1 MNSTLFKSFAFLFS
15 LLVLFSCDSNSQSL
29 SGLSSNKIVDPV
41 SWTQESKKIGE
52 NEYLLIFK
60 ATADEHWHFYSQ
72 YTEGTMPMAFYFDD
86 IKGYELVGKVSESP
100 KPKEE
105 YDDLLGG
112 LTKYWDKT
120 ATFKQKVKITSKE
133 EADIHGAIEFQA
145 CIDGACT
152 MLTYEFKFKLPGMT
166 EKTQVEE
173 QKPNPKEVVEPTVV
187 DEPKEAED
195 AGQDTV
201 SKEEQSVDST
211 ENIATD
217 NSEEADTALAAAN
230 SKKDNSKGKKPKGAK
245 QGMIMI
251 FFFAFLA
258 GMLTLITPCVFP
270 MIPMTVS
277 FFMKG
282 QKSRSAG
289 LKQAYF
295 FGFSIVAIF
304 AVLGLALTFLLGKDA
319 MYIISTHWIPNTL
332 FFIIFMIFALS
343 FFGLFEL
350 TLPSGLINKADANAD
365 KGGYVGTFFV
375 AFTTVLVSF
384 SCTGPILGA
393 ALIELS
399 SGSDNS
405 IVFFISMIGFA
416 LGFAVPFTL
425 LAMFPSVLK
434 KLKSGSWLNTVKIVF
449 GFIEIALGLK
459 FLSMADL
466 GANWGLLDRE
476 TFLAI
481 WIVTFTLLGFYLL
494 GKLKFKG
501 DSDVDVI
508 GVPRLFL
515 AIITFSFV
523 VYMVPGLWGAPLK
536 ALSGYVPPM
545 TTQDFDINRL
555 IVENSGGTT
564 VSHKEDL
571 GPRKYSDILH
581 MPTGFHGFYDL
592 EEAKAYA
599 KKVNKPIF
607 VDFTGK
613 TCANCRE
620 MENNVWTDKE
630 VKRILND
637 EYVMV
642 ALYADANFITLDK
655 KDWVKTKEGK
665 TIKRLGSKNLNYQM
679 TRFNMNAQP
688 YYVLMDHNENV
699 LTKENKAYDKHI
711 PNFITFLN
719 EGLANYKKLHK

>member
-1 MNSTLFKSFAFLFS
+1 MNSNIFKSILLLLSF
-15 LLVLFSCDSNSQSL
+15 LVLS
-29 SGLSSNKIVDPV
+29 SGINAQGLAGLATDKMVDPV

-72 YTEGTMPMAFYFDD
+72 YTEGTMPMAFYYDD
-86 IKGYELVGKVSESP
+86 IKGYKLIGKASESP
-100 KPKEE
+100 KPTEE

-112 LTKYWDKT
+112 LTKYWDKK
-120 ATFKQKVKITSKE
+120 ATFKQKIKITSKE
-133 EADIHGAIEFQA
+133 EANVHGSIEFQA

-152 MLTYEFKFKLPGMT
+152 LLTYNFKFKLPGMT

-173 QKPNPKEVVEPTVV
+173 QKPAPVDTEKPKVIEEPKVETTTTDNVVVEDTTEAV
-187 DEPKEAED
+187 KE
-195 AGQDTV
+195 DTI
-201 SKEEQSVDST
+201 KENTAVAAVTTNKND
-211 ENIATD
+211 NP
-217 NSEEADTALAAAN
+217 NSEGPE
-230 SKKDNSKGKKPKGAK
+230 GAK
-245 QGMIMI
+245 QGMLMI
-251 FFFAFLA
+251 FLFAFLA
-258 GMLTLITPCVFP
+258 GVLTLITPCVFP

-282 QKSRSAG
+282 KKSRAAG

-304 AVLGLALTFLLGKDA
+304 AVLGLALTLLLGKDA

-332 FFIIFMIFALS
+332 FFIIFMVFALS

-350 TLPSGLINKADANAD
+350 TLPSGLINKADENAD

-476 TFLAI
+476 TFLSL
-481 WIVTFTLLGFYLL
+481 WIVTFSLLGMYLL

-515 AIITFSFV
+515 AIVTFSFV
-523 VYMVPGLWGAPLK
+523 VYMIPGLWGAPLK
-536 ALSGYVPPM
+536 AISGYVPPM
-545 TTQDFDINRL
+545 TTQDFDLDRM
-555 IVENSGGTT
+555 IVENSGGTA
-564 VSHKEDL
+564 VSHQSDL

-630 VKRILND
+630 VKRILN
-637 EYVMV
+637 EEFVMV
-642 ALYADANFITLDK
+642 ALYADANFIKLDE
-655 KDWVKTKEGK
+655 KDWVVTEEGK
-665 TIKRLGSKNLNYQM
+665 TIKRLGSKNLNYQI

-688 YYVLMDHNENV
+688 YYVLMDYNEKV
-699 LTKENKAYDKHI
+699 LTPKNKAYDKDVANYI
-711 PNFITFLN
+711 AFLN
-719 EGLANYKKLHK
+719 EGIAAYKKLHK

>member
-1 MNSTLFKSFAFLFS
+1 M
-15 LLVLFSCDSNSQSL
+15 
-29 SGLSSNKIVDPV
+29 VDPV

-86 IKGYELVGKVSESP
+86 IKGYKLVGKVSESP

-120 ATFKQKVKITSKE
+120 ATFKQKIKITSKE
-133 EADIHGAIEFQA
+133 EADVHGAIEFQA

-152 MLTYEFKFKLPGMT
+152 MLTYEFKFKLPGMS

-173 QKPNPKEVVEPTVV
+173 QKPNPKNVDEPKVV
-187 DEPKEAED
+187 DEPKGKENAS
-195 AGQDTV
+195 QDTV
-201 SKEEQSVDST
+201 SEEGQSIDST
-211 ENIATD
+211 ENIAAD
-217 NSEEADTALAAAN
+217 NTNQADTTVAAAN
-230 SKKDNSKGKKPKGAK
+230 SNKDHSKGKKPEGAK

-251 FFFAFLA
+251 FLFAFLA

-282 QKSRSAG
+282 QKSRAAG

-304 AVLGLALTFLLGKDA
+304 AVLGLTLTLVLGKDA

-332 FFIIFMIFALS
+332 FFIIFMVFALS

-365 KGGYVGTFFV
+365 KGGYIGTFFV

-476 TFLAI
+476 TFLAL

-501 DSDVDVI
+501 DSDVDII

-515 AIITFSFV
+515 AIVTFSFV
-523 VYMVPGLWGAPLK
+523 VYMIPGLWGAPLK
-536 ALSGYVPPM
+536 VLSGYVPPM
-545 TTQDFDINRL
+545 TTQDFDLNRM
-555 IVENSGGTT
+555 IVENSGGTST
-564 VSHKEDL
+564 THKSDL

-581 MPTGFHGFYDL
+581 MPTGFEGFYDL

-630 VKRILND
+630 VKRILN
-637 EYVMV
+637 EEFVMV
-642 ALYADANFITLDK
+642 ALYADANFIKLDE

-665 TIKRLGSKNLNYQM
+665 TIKRLGSKNLNYQI

-688 YYVLMDHNENV
+688 YYVLMDYNENV
-699 LTKENKAYDKHI
+699 LTKENKAYDKYI

-719 EGLANYKKLHK
+719 EGIANYKKLHK

>member
-1 MNSTLFKSFAFLFS
+1 MNSNIFKSISLLFY
-15 LLVLFSCDSNSQSL
+15 LLVLTACNGSSQNLSNLGSE
-29 SGLSSNKIVDPV
+29 KMVDPV

-72 YTEGTMPMAFYFDD
+72 YTEGTMPMAFYYDD
-86 IKGYELVGKVSESP
+86 VKGYETIGKASESP
-100 KPKEE
+100 KPTEE
-105 YDDLLGG
+105 YDELLGG

-120 ATFKQKVKITSKE
+120 ATFKQKIKITSKE
-133 EADIHGAIEFQA
+133 EVDVHGAIEFQA

-152 MLTYEFKFKLPGMT
+152 LLTYDFKFKLPGMT
-166 EKTQVEE
+166 EKTQIE
-173 QKPNPKEVVEPTVV
+173 
-187 DEPKEAED
+187 EPKTAPISED
-195 AGQDTV
+195 PKNDTP
-201 SKEEQSVDST
+201 KIDDDKDTT
-211 ENIATD
+211 ENIESPTDDSTHGAVVASLIDTTNNKAETATTT
-217 NSEEADTALAAAN
+217 EKAA
-230 SKKDNSKGKKPKGAK
+230 PKGDG
-245 QGMIMI
+245 QGILMI
-251 FFFAFLA
+251 FIFAFLA

-282 QKSRSAG
+282 QKTRAAG

-304 AVLGLALTFLLGKDA
+304 AVLGLALTLLLGQAA

-332 FFIIFMIFALS
+332 FFIIFMVFALS

-350 TLPSGLINKADANAD
+350 TLPSGLINKADENAD

-416 LGFAVPFTL
+416 FGFAVPFTL
-425 LAMFPSVLK
+425 LAMFPSTLK

-449 GFIEIALGLK
+449 GFIEIALGMK

-481 WIVTFTLLGFYLL
+481 WIVTFALLGMYLL

-523 VYMVPGLWGAPLK
+523 VYMIPGLWGAPLK

-545 TTQDFDINRL
+545 TTQDFDLNRM
-555 IVENSGGTT
+555 IVENSGGSGI
-564 VSHKEDL
+564 VHKNEL
-571 GPRKYSDILH
+571 GDRKYTDILH
-581 MPTGFHGFYDL
+581 MPTGFEGFYDL

-620 MENNVWTDKE
+620 MENNVWTDSE
-630 VKRILND
+630 VKRILNE

-642 ALYADANFITLDK
+642 ALYADANFIKLDK
-655 KDWVKTKEGK
+655 KDWIITKEGK
-665 TIKRLGSKNLNYQM
+665 TIKRLGSKNLNYQI
-679 TRFNMNAQP
+679 TRFKMNAQP
-688 YYVLMDHNENV
+688 YYVLMDYNEKV
-699 LTKENKAYDKHI
+699 LTPENKAYDKHI
-711 PNFITFLN
+711 PNYITFLN
-719 EGLANYKKLHK
+719 EGLVEYKKLHK